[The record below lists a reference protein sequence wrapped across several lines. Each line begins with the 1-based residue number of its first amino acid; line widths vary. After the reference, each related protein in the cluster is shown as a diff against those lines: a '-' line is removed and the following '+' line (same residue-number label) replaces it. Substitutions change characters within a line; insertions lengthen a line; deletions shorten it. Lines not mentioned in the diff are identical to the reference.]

1 MSSNELITEENRN
14 SEINQGKNTPGTLN
28 KVSGSSQSSNLVKN
42 QNMNLNQNY
51 LNIPEEIL
59 VEKSKKWR
67 QFNTK
72 RFAEKRKFGFI
83 EGQKESLPCEVLR
96 YYNPFFNLLKYLVI
110 FLKMN
115 LK

>member
-1 MSSNELITEENRN
+1 MNTIDSISEENRN
-14 SEINQGKNTPGTLN
+14 SEINQDGFIREKNTQGVTN
-28 KVSGSSQSSNLVKN
+28 KVSGSSQSSFLGKN

-59 VEKSKKWR
+59 NEKSKKWR

-72 RFAEKRKFGFI
+72 RFSEKRKFGFV

-96 YYNPFFNLLKYLVI
+96 
-110 FLKMN
+110 
-115 LK
+115 